1 MSSFATAM
9 HQQLRQKTL
18 ELVYSHLFNP
28 DSLQRL
34 TACGVKKMDERSKG
48 HEGVRVMMSLDLIKY
63 ITQANSHSRGHTKW
77 GPCYR

>member
-1 MSSFATAM
+1 MSSFATDM
-9 HQQLRQKTL
+9 RQQLRQKTL

-28 DSLQRL
+28 DSIQRL

-63 ITQANSHSRGHTKW
+63 ITQANSHSRGHTK
-77 GPCYR
+77 